1 MRKTKQ
7 SPKSLF
13 DSAKA
18 SVKAMCKNIYVS
30 ESAVRAAFYR
40 VRRELKAMGLLW
52 PQSPLDKTQC
62 HHEGPLTLSG
72 LSGFGGVMG
81 FYSFE
86 DHDIHVPAFWPAALL
101 PWYKGRCMT
110 DVLRHEFG
118 HALADAYPQYFHCK
132 HFADAFGRSYGR
144 WKVAEDGDE
153 GNYVSAYARTY
164 TQEDFAETFMLYVKY
179 KGVLPQEFARNEA
192 IRAKWEEVEYICNI
206 FGG

>member
-1 MRKTKQ
+1 MRKL
-7 SPKSLF
+7 SPKSL
-13 DSAKA
+13 AKA
-18 SVKAMCKNIYVS
+18 TGAYGKKILDNIYVS
-30 ESAVRAAFYR
+30 ESTVRAAFNR

-62 HHEGPLTLSG
+62 HYVKWTLVVFLG
-72 LSGFGGVMG
+72 YMG

-86 DHDIHVPAFWPAALL
+86 DHDIHVPAFYLPAVL
-101 PWYKGRCMT
+101 PQYKGRCIT

-132 HFADAFGRSYGR
+132 HFKDAFGGFYGR
-144 WKVAEDGDE
+144 LKVAEDGDE
-153 GNYVSAYARTY
+153 CNYVSEYARTY
-164 TQEDFAETFMLYVKY
+164 TQEDFAETFMLYVKR
-179 KGVLPQEFARNEA
+179 KGVLPKAFARNEA